1 MKLSAFVVN
10 YGEGS
15 TQDGNMGQGRFFE
28 NVFDLSKFVN
38 EGEKGGGNLFW
49 NVVKAALQMEIWA
62 KGDASEMSAA
72 LQQDD

>member
-1 MKLSAFVVN
+1 MEIWANGDSLEMSLFVKT
-10 YGEGS
+10 GHE
-15 TQDGNMGQGRFFE
+15 E
-28 NVFDLSKFVN
+28 
-38 EGEKGGGNLFW
+38 EEENLFW

>member
-1 MKLSAFVVN
+1 MSLFVKT
-10 YGEGS
+10 GHE
-15 TQDGNMGQGRFFE
+15 E
-28 NVFDLSKFVN
+28 
-38 EGEKGGGNLFW
+38 EEENLFW